1 MCVDFRE
8 LNKRTVTD
16 HHLLPRMQATLESL
30 GGNSCFS
37 RLEQGKAYH
46 QGYIEPSQHLTAS
59 TTPWGLYDWVC
70 IPLGL
75 KNAPGEYQRFMK
87 QYLGELRDNICILY
101 LDDVICFSKTFED
114 HLDHLHKVFQKLR
127 EHGVKLEPSKC
138 KLSKCEV
145 SCLGRIFSAD
155 GFPEVRGF
163 PFRPNSDRR
172 RLSARKG
179 TIYTFK
185 EFVYYQSM
193 TTSMASL
200 AYLDN

>member
-46 QGYIEPSQHLTAS
+46 QGYIEPSSQHLTAS

-87 QYLGELRDNICILY
+87 RYLGELRDNICILY

-138 KLSKCEV
+138 KISKCEV

-155 GFPEVRGF
+155 GYH
-163 PFRPNSDRR
+163 SDPAGLQSVKSLASIPPKTLGDSLRLLGLLGYYRR
-172 RLSARKG
+172 YRRDSAR
-179 TIYTFK
+179 I
-185 EFVYYQSM
+185 
-193 TTSMASL
+193 A
-200 AYLDN
+200 